1 MKTSLFQLALL
12 LLLLIGVCHS
22 QDKTTVFDAYYSNT
36 PFAHLNGNL
45 LLAEN
50 GRVIYEKSNGFADFV
65 TQIPNTTQ
73 SKYNL
78 ASISKIITSTVI
90 LQLMEKG
97 KLKLEDPIVHFF
109 PEFPYAAITIRHLLS
124 HTSGLPDLELY
135 EDLVKAYPDT
145 VVTNSIII
153 PQLIAQKRPLYF
165 QPGDKWS
172 YCNTNYELLGLVIEK
187 ITKTPLP
194 DYFAKTIFE
203 PAKMQNT
210 YLQVYG
216 KSIEASNRAVRLHT
230 QPYWYS
236 ETYCLLDSVSR
247 YRYTH
252 YNCSGS
258 QGSSNIITTTTD
270 LYLFDKAFFE
280 GKFLK
285 KSTMELAFTPV
296 RLNDGSVFYEDRM
309 DTMMGEGKGSY
320 GLGWE
325 LFEQPVYGKSV
336 GHGGFKFGL
345 ATFYFRNLSKNQTI
359 IAFDNTADRDFGK
372 VVTSALAL
380 MNQQKPLE
388 TVTKKS
394 LARVYGTAL
403 KEKGVEYAITKFHEL
418 KSDTVHYY
426 LSEKELNW
434 LGYDFLFRAKFKDH
448 KQLSLETFKLNT
460 LLFPTS
466 FNVYDSFGDSLLE
479 SGKKDE
485 AILMYEKALVLN
497 PKNEESRQKIK
508 RLK

>member
-1 MKTSLFQLALL
+1 MKIQLASFLL
-12 LLLLIGVCHS
+12 LLTSVCHS
-22 QDKTTVFDAYYSNT
+22 QDNAAVLDTYYSNS
-36 PFAHLNGNL
+36 PFAHLNGTL

-50 GRVIYEKSNGFADFV
+50 GRVIYEKSSGFADFPN
-65 TQIPNTTQ
+65 QIPNTTQ

-97 KLKLEDPIVHFF
+97 KLKLEDPIVRYF
-109 PEFPYAAITIRHLLS
+109 PEFPYPTVTIRHLLT

-145 VVTNSIII
+145 VVTNSIVI
-153 PQLIAQKRPLYF
+153 PQLVAQKRPLYF

-194 DYFAKTIFE
+194 DYLAKTIFE
-203 PAKMQNT
+203 PARMQNT
-210 YLQVYG
+210 YLQVFG
-216 KSIEASNRAVRLHT
+216 KPIEASNRAVRLHT

-236 ETYCLLDSVSR
+236 ETQYPLDSVNR

-258 QGSSNIITTTTD
+258 QGSSNIITTVTD

-285 KSTMELAFTPV
+285 KSTLELAFTPV
-296 RLNDGSVFYEDRM
+296 KLNDGSTFYERRM

-345 ATFYFRNLSKNQTI
+345 ATFYFRNLSRNQTI

-380 MNQQKPLE
+380 MNNQKPLE

-426 LSEKELNW
+426 LSEQELNW
-434 LGYDFLFRAKFKDH
+434 LGYDFLFRANFNNH
-448 KQLSLETFKLNT
+448 KQLSLEVFKLNT
-460 LLFPTS
+460 LLFPGS

-485 AILMYEKALVLN
+485 AILMYQKALVLN
-497 PKNEESRQKIK
+497 PKNEESRQKINRIK
-508 RLK
+508 KLK